1 MGGLT
6 LCPSPCD
13 LLGLFAEGGS
23 SQLVALRLRRCP
35 VVPETLH
42 SGERRVGCCHSFRS
56 VFSLKLCLFFL
67 TVLCGLRDLS
77 FPIRDQAR
85 APCNGSTEH

>member
-35 VVPETLH
+35 VVLETLH
-42 SGERRVGCCHSFRS
+42 SGESWV
-56 VFSLKLCLFFL
+56 
-67 TVLCGLRDLS
+67 LS
-77 FPIRDQAR
+77 FF
-85 APCNGSTEH
+85 